1 MLSKLLSTNKTTH
14 KIEVMDDNDEF
25 DEEEELQNWEIEQEI
40 NEQPL
45 LNDSTYGFA
54 NRQQDIFQRL
64 SEEASELFELYN
76 VAQITNQNRQK
87 ERLLAEQEKFD
98 EEHYLADLFDPPEAL
113 LAAHQ
118 YQIEL
123 SEELTDN
130 EKATLVSIKSSIA
143 ELSGSEVCDFTIILS
158 LKFDLFQSFLY
169 FPIRLLF

>member
-1 MLSKLLSTNKTTH
+1 MLSKLLSTNKSTN
-14 KIEVMDDNDEF
+14 KIEVIDDNDEF

-76 VAQITNQNRQK
+76 LAQVTNQNRQK

-123 SEELTDN
+123 TEELTNN

-143 ELSGSEVCDFTIILS
+143 ELSGSEVCDFAIILYFAIRLDS
-158 LKFDLFQSFLY
+158 VSFL
-169 FPIRLLF
+169 FFGSML

>member
-1 MLSKLLSTNKTTH
+1 MT
-14 KIEVMDDNDEF
+14 
-25 DEEEELQNWEIEQEI
+25 
-40 NEQPL
+40 
-45 LNDSTYGFA
+45 
-54 NRQQDIFQRL
+54 
-64 SEEASELFELYN
+64 
-76 VAQITNQNRQK
+76 QITNQNRQT

-143 ELSGSEVCDFTIILS
+143 ELSGSEVRVFTIILS
-158 LKFDLFQSFLY
+158 LKFELFQSFLY
-169 FPIRLLF
+169 FSIRLLL